1 MKIIKDRKDDNEKD
15 NFLLVLSRNNKE
27 FIFNDFK
34 NKKSIGTQKFKLN
47 TPLNTL
53 INVWLKYNKGENFL
67 VNSKREMMN
76 ENTLSKYIVKV
87 FSPSGKHITLNLLRH
102 IFISENVDLEKIKK
116 EKETAEKMMH
126 SSDMQKDY
134 VKI

>member
-1 MKIIKDRKDDNEKD
+1 M
-15 NFLLVLSRNNKE
+15 S
-27 FIFNDFK
+27 
-34 NKKSIGTQKFKLN
+34 
-47 TPLNTL
+47 
-53 INVWLKYNKGENFL
+53 
-67 VNSKREMMN
+67 

-87 FSPSGKHITLNLLRH
+87 FDPSGKHITLNLLRH